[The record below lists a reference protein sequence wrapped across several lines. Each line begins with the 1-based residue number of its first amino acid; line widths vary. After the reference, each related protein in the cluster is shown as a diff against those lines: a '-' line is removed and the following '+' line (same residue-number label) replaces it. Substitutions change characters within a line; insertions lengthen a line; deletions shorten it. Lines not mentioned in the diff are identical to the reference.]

1 MQMRHRKQGVTV
13 DDNLRTSVKNIFA
26 VGDVCSAYK
35 FTHVADFMARMV
47 SRHFPCVKPPCAVV
61 ALLGSSPFWPLADD
75 DQVRVV
81 HAGRTERLVL
91 W

>member
-1 MQMRHRKQGVTV
+1 MTV

-47 SRHFPCVKPPCAVV
+47 SRHFPLCQLPMCQA
-61 ALLGSSPFWPLADD
+61 ALCC
-75 DQVRVV
+75 
-81 HAGRTERLVL
+81 GRTAGLFTVL
-91 W
+91 ALGR